1 MGEAAL
7 NLTTPIGGV
16 PAEHVL
22 EVWPRVEPIL
32 KRVVKP
38 QTGYDLNHV
47 LTELQL
53 RRWQLWVVGNF
64 DAAVITSIQV
74 RPLHKVLWI
83 QYIAGKGMDAW
94 LDDWITVQEAY
105 AKANGCE
112 AVEFAGRVG
121 WKRIARAKANGYR
134 PVLTTFRKEL

>member
-1 MGEAAL
+1 MSVAAL
-7 NLTTPIGGV
+7 QLATPIGGV

-38 QTGYDLNHV
+38 QTGYNLDHV

-64 DAAVITSIQV
+64 LAAVVTSIQV
-74 RPLHKVLWI
+74 RPLHKVLWVHF
-83 QYIAGKGMDAW
+83 IAGRDMDKW
-94 LDDWITVQEAY
+94 LDDWIAVQEAY
-105 AKANGCE
+105 AKANGC
-112 AVEFAGRVG
+112 AAIEFAGRFG
-121 WKRIARAKANGYR
+121 WEKIARAKKNGYR
-134 PVLTTFRKEL
+134 AILTTLRKEL

>member
-1 MGEAAL
+1 MGDAAL
-7 NLTTPIGGV
+7 ELTTPIGGV

-38 QTGYDLNHV
+38 QTGYSLDNV

-53 RRWQLWVVGNF
+53 RRWQLWIVGNF

-74 RPLHKVLWI
+74 RPLHRVLWV
-83 QYIAGKGMDAW
+83 QFMAGKNMEDW
-94 LDDWITVQEAY
+94 LDDWIAVQEAY
-105 AKANGCE
+105 AKANACK
-112 AVEFAGRVG
+112 AIEFAGRLG
-121 WKRIARAKANGYR
+121 WAKVQKKHSSYR
-134 PVLTTFRKEL
+134 PILTTYRKEL

>member
-64 DAAVITSIQV
+64 DAAVITS
-74 RPLHKVLWI
+74 
-83 QYIAGKGMDAW
+83 
-94 LDDWITVQEAY
+94 
-105 AKANGCE
+105 
-112 AVEFAGRVG
+112 
-121 WKRIARAKANGYR
+121 
-134 PVLTTFRKEL
+134 